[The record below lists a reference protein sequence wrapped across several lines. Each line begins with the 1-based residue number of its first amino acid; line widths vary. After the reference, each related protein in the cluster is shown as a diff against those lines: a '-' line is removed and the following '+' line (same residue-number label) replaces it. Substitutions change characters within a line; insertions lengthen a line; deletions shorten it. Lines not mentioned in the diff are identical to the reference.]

1 MAKETRRPKV
11 LILYNKLFHYRI
23 PVWEV
28 LAQRCDLTVTYSMG
42 EVKDYS
48 HLPFRVE
55 YLPLK
60 YSRGERFNIQEENL
74 RKKAKMYD
82 VVIIYGDI
90 SWLKFSL
97 LPLFTKTPVIVWSL
111 GVSATYN
118 KAFDA
123 NTKWD
128 KVRKFFFNL
137 CDAMVF
143 YTDYPIKKYAA
154 MGVKKEKMFEAPNT
168 VRVSPVTEPMEKDSI
183 LFIGTLYRAKGMQ
196 ALLDAYKEL
205 RNTPNLPL
213 LNIIGKGPD
222 YDDIKQWIEENQL
235 TDKIILRG
243 AIYDIDE
250 KARYFARALAC
261 ISPRQ
266 AGLSVLES
274 MGYGVPFVTTKT
286 AITGGEI
293 FNVHNNEDGILM
305 DDENELTEVIRN
317 ISEQPE
323 KYIEMGQRAQ
333 AFYNACRK
341 PEDMADG
348 LWQAI
353 QYVLNKRK

>member
-1 MAKETRRPKV
+1 MATETKRPKV

-23 PVWEV
+23 PVWEI
-28 LAQRCDLTVTYSMG
+28 LSQRCDLTVTYSLG

-55 YLPLK
+55 YLPLR
-60 YSRGERFNIQEENL
+60 YSRGERFNIQRENL
-74 RKKAKMYD
+74 CRKSRQYD
-82 VVIIYGDI
+82 AVIIYGDI

-111 GVSATYN
+111 GVSATYD

-123 NTKWD
+123 NTHWD
-128 KVRKFFFNL
+128 SIRKFFFNL

-143 YTDYPIKKYAA
+143 YTDYPIRKYAA
-154 MGVKKEKMFEAPNT
+154 MGVRPEKMFEAPNT
-168 VRVSPVTEPMEKDSI
+168 VRVNPIPEPVQKDSI

-196 ALLDAYKEL
+196 ALLDAYKQL
-205 RNTPNLPL
+205 RHLPTL
-213 LNIIGKGPD
+213 PILNIIGKGPD
-222 YDDIKQWIEENQL
+222 YDDILAWIQANEL
-235 TDKIILRG
+235 SDKIILRG

-274 MGYGVPFVTTKT
+274 MGYGVPFVTTRT

-293 FNVHNNEDGILM
+293 FNIHNGEDGILM
-305 DDENELTEVIRN
+305 DDENELTNVIRN
-317 ISEQPE
+317 ISEHPAQ
-323 KYIEMGQRAQ
+323 YIEMGRKAQ
-333 AFYNACRK
+333 AFYNACRR
-341 PEDMADG
+341 PEHMAEG
-348 LWQAI
+348 LWKSI
-353 QYVLNKRK
+353 QYVLNNEK

>member
-1 MAKETRRPKV
+1 MAENIQRPRV

-23 PVWEV
+23 PVWEI
-28 LAQRCDLTVTYSMG
+28 LNQWCDLTVCYSLG

-55 YLPLK
+55 HLPLC
-60 YSRGERFNIQEENL
+60 YSRGERFNIQKENL
-74 RKKAKMYD
+74 IRKSRQYD

-90 SWLKFSL
+90 SWLKYSL
-97 LPLFTKTPVIVWSL
+97 LPLFTRTPVIVWSL

-128 KVRKFFFNL
+128 RVRKFFFNL

-143 YTDYPIKKYAA
+143 YTDYPIRKYAA
-154 MGVKKEKMFEAPNT
+154 MGVREEKMFEAPNT
-168 VRVSPVTEPMEKDSI
+168 VEVHPVEQPVQRDSI
-183 LFIGTLYRAKGMQ
+183 LFIGTLYRAKGLQ
-196 ALLDAYKEL
+196 TLLDSYLQL
-205 RNTPNLPL
+205 RHQPGLPP

-222 YDDIKQWIEENQL
+222 YDAVKQWI
-235 TDKIILRG
+235 TDNGMDEHIHLCG

-261 ISPRQ
+261 ISPTQ

-274 MGYGVPFVTTKT
+274 MGYGVPFVTTRG

-293 FNVHNNEDGILM
+293 FNIHHNLDGILM
-305 DDENELTEVIRN
+305 DDESQLTDVIRD
-317 ISEQPE
+317 ISTNPHRYITMGYQARRFYDDCRRPE
-323 KYIEMGQRAQ
+323 H
-333 AFYNACRK
+333 
-341 PEDMADG
+341 MAGG
-348 LWQAI
+348 LWKAI
-353 QYVLNKRK
+353 QYVLQKKK

>member
-1 MAKETRRPKV
+1 MRPKV

-28 LAQRCDLTVTYSMG
+28 LSQYCDLTVTYSLG

-55 YLPLK
+55 HLPLC
-60 YSRGERFNIQEENL
+60 YSCGERFNIQKENIV
-74 RKKAKMYD
+74 KKAREYD

-97 LPLFTKTPVIVWSL
+97 LPLLTKTPVIVWSL
-111 GVSATYN
+111 GVSAGYD
-118 KAFDA
+118 KPFDA
-123 NTKWD
+123 MSRWD
-128 KVRKFFFNL
+128 KIRKWFFNL

-154 MGVKKEKMFEAPNT
+154 MGVRPEKMFEAPNT
-168 VRVSPVTEPMEKDSI
+168 VRVEPIEEKVAKDSI
-183 LFIGTLYRAKGMQ
+183 LFIGTLYRAKGIQ
-196 ALLDAYKEL
+196 TLLDSYLALKDDAA
-205 RNTPNLPL
+205 LPL

-222 YDDIKQWIEENQL
+222 YDSIESWIKEHDLQ
-235 TDKIILRG
+235 DKIKLRG
-243 AIYDIDE
+243 AIYDAGE
-250 KARYFARALAC
+250 KAKYFARALAC
-261 ISPRQ
+261 VSPSQ

-293 FNVHNNEDGILM
+293 FNIHPGEDGVLLSS
-305 DDENELTEVIRN
+305 ESELTDVIRD
-317 ISEQPE
+317 ISHDNAR
-323 KYIEMGQRAQ
+323 YIAMGERAQ
-333 AFYNACRK
+333 AFYNENRR
-341 PEDMADG
+341 PEHMADG

-353 QYVLNKRK
+353 QYVLKLK